1 VRVAAE
7 MTVPVL
13 YVSYDGVLDPL
24 GSSQVVPYVAGLA
37 GHGFSPTLISFEKPE
52 RWFVHIDTVCEQLND
67 QGRCSIYGR
76 HPVLCREYDPR
87 SCERS
92 RKRRPGRAASSSAAQ
107 SVAKGG

>member
-1 VRVAAE
+1 MRVAAE

-52 RWFVHIDTVCEQLND
+52 R
-67 QGRCSIYGR
+67 
-76 HPVLCREYDPR
+76 
-87 SCERS
+87 
-92 RKRRPGRAASSSAAQ
+92 
-107 SVAKGG
+107 